1 MRKITSSIKSIFL
14 ILVLLAGALIYAQP
28 SMALSPAVEPW
39 WNPDITPKQAAI
51 LYCQANPALGQ
62 GVSAIIP
69 REGIVLTDDEW
80 TNVTLRGVGC
90 GGAGEHQLTLYGQDY
105 INGDPLIDFSQSGYE
120 NVTNKSDV
128 NSAGNPGPR
137 LEGDELW
144 MFDTG
149 IGDSDGKQ
157 GHDTTLRIN
166 RSFFPTSGPYNIELH
181 GMGWFVPLTCPD
193 PIVYANIGSGP
204 SCAWSA
210 VNRTNQAASFFSVL
224 VEVNPPTGVVETTSL
239 GASGVV
245 GQACSTLSGWTL
257 DEDSPSSAL
266 TVKVYL
272 QTGPNDSPDLIKV
285 YSTTADGVR
294 TDQYTGHG
302 FTVPADVL
310 NEHVNADN
318 PTGTFIVKV
327 MGIVQ
332 NGDPIG
338 DPDGIFLASAQIPV
352 CVADQAPNTP
362 PVVKTP
368 ATGKIALASLL
379 SVVLIGGIAAGSMTL
394 IKRSHKKTSA
404 K

>member
-1 MRKITSSIKSIFL
+1 MRKFISSLNSLFL
-14 ILVLLAGALIYAQP
+14 TLVLLAGALIYTQP
-28 SMALSPAVEPW
+28 SMALSPAVDAW
-39 WNPDITPKQAAI
+39 WDPNISPETAAD
-51 LYCQANPALGQ
+51 LYCQANPTLGQ
-62 GVSAIIP
+62 GLSAIIP

-80 TNVTLRGVGC
+80 TNVTLRGLGC
-90 GGAGEHQLTLYGQDY
+90 GGANEHQLTLYGQDY
-105 INGDPLIDFSQSGYE
+105 VNGEALIDFSQSGYE

-166 RSFFPTSGPYNIELH
+166 RSFFPTSGPYSIEIH
-181 GMGWFVPLTCPD
+181 GMGWFVPLTCPN
-193 PIVYANIGSGP
+193 PITYANIGSGP
-204 SCAWSA
+204 NCPWSA
-210 VNRTNQAASFFSVL
+210 VNRTGQAASFFNVL
-224 VEVNPPTGVVETTSL
+224 VEVNPPTGVVETTPL

-245 GQACSTLSGWTL
+245 GQACSALSGWTL

-272 QTGPNDSPDLIKV
+272 QTGPNDDPVLTEV
-285 YSTTADGVR
+285 YSTTADGAR
-294 TDQYTGHG
+294 SDQYTGHG
-302 FTVPADVL
+302 FTVPAEVL

-318 PTGTFIVKV
+318 PTGTFVVKA

-338 DPDGIFLASAQIPV
+338 DPDGIFLASAQVPV
-352 CVADQAPNTP
+352 CVDDTAPNTP
-362 PVVKTP
+362 PTVGPP
-368 ATGKIALASLL
+368 ATGRVAIAALL
-379 SVVLIGGIAAGSMTL
+379 SIVLIGGIAAGSMTL